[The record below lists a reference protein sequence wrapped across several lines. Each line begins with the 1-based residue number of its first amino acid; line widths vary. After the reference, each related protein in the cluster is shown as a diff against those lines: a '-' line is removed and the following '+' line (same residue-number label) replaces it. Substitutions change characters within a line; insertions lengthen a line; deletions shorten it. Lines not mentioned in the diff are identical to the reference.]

1 MQTKLITVFV
11 ALFMGCAARAP
22 SGVNIDQQWEEA
34 KADPETVQLALAT
47 RLIAENS
54 ADTAL
59 ALIAK
64 MKRAGSTKVEL
75 DLLQG
80 LGLMINNKPIEA
92 IRILEKYQSSQP
104 EDHRSYSALGLL
116 YAENE
121 LIQEAVIQFTHT
133 VKLEPN
139 DASVYN
145 NLGFLQ
151 MSLKQHESADLS
163 FKKATALDA
172 TQPKY
177 LTNMAYNLVA
187 LNQTE
192 EALDVFLSVTT
203 QANAHTQFGLALEL
217 KGATN
222 LAINHYQTA
231 LQFEPSHQ
239 AAEKALNRLT
249 TTALE

>member
-1 MQTKLITVFV
+1 MGIKLFSLLAIVC
-11 ALFMGCAARAP
+11 AGCASRGP
-22 SGVNIDQQWEEA
+22 IGVNIDRQWEEA
-34 KADPETVQLALAT
+34 QADPETVQLDLAT

-59 ALIAK
+59 SLIAK
-64 MKRAGSTKVEL
+64 MKRNGSKKAEL

-92 IRILEKYQSSQP
+92 IKILEKYQASQP
-104 EDHRSYSALGLL
+104 NDHRSHTALGLL

-121 LIQEAVIQFTHT
+121 QVEKAIDQLSRSAE
-133 VKLEPN
+133 LEPN
-139 DASVYN
+139 DAAVYN

-151 MSLKQHESADLS
+151 MSLKRHEDADIS

-177 LTNMAYNLVA
+177 MTNMAYNLVA
-187 LNQTE
+187 LNRTD
-192 EALDVFLSVTT
+192 EALSTFLSVTT
-203 QANAHTQFGLALEL
+203 QANAHAQFGLALEL

-239 AAEKALNRLT
+239 AAEKALNRLNSP
-249 TTALE
+249 LE